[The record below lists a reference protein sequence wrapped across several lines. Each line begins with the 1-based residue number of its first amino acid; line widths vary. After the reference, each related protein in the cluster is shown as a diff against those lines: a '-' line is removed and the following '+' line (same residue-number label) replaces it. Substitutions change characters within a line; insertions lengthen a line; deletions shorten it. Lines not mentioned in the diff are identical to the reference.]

1 MTEALMKKFDYLRP
15 QTLEEALSLLNQ
27 HGKKAKLIAGGTDVI
42 VMIKQKV
49 MTPEVLISLRGI
61 PGLGQIQY
69 DGTLRIGA
77 LVTHRAIEQ
86 SEVIRKEFSA
96 LTDAADVLGSI
107 QIRNVAT
114 IGGNI
119 CTAAPSADT
128 ATPLLV
134 LETQVKIKSLS
145 EERTVPIETF
155 FTGPGETIL
164 KKGEMVTELIIP
176 KPLPHTGSAY
186 WKLQRRLALDLPI
199 LGVSVLLS
207 LDKGTVSCSDILC
220 TTSPISSILHT
231 MEKDELTCREIRI
244 ALGVAA
250 PTPIRALRAENLMRG
265 KKISDELLE
274 EVANTAS
281 AEAQPRDSIR
291 GEAWYRKDLIRV
303 LVKRMAMKCIERVV
317 RPEET
322 VFPGEAVVKILT
334 MSKHQIPNTDNQ
346 ISSNFQNLKSKLS
359 KTVNQISF
367 GNLIIWILK
376 LFRNLIFEFR
386 IFEAP
391 LHEG

>member
-1 MTEALMKKFDYLRP
+1 MEGSMKKFDYLRP
-15 QTLEEALSLLNQ
+15 QTLEEAFSLLNQ

-42 VMIKQKV
+42 VLIKQKA
-49 MTPEVLISLRGI
+49 MMPQVLISLRGI
-61 PGLGQIQY
+61 PGLDQIRY
-69 DGTLRIGA
+69 DGALKIGA
-77 LVTHRAIEQ
+77 MVTHRDIEK
-86 SEVIRKEFSA
+86 SEVIRKEFAA

-134 LETQVKIKSLS
+134 LGTQVKIKSLS
-145 EERTVPIETF
+145 EERTVPIEGF

-176 KPLPHTGSAY
+176 KPLPNTGSAY
-186 WKLQRRLALDLPI
+186 SKLQRRLALDLPI

-207 LDKGTVSCSDILC
+207 LDKGTVSCSDMLC

-231 MEKDELTCREIRI
+231 MEKDELTCKEIRI

-250 PTPIRALRAENLMRG
+250 PTPIRAVKAENLMRG

-281 AEAQPRDSIR
+281 VEAQPRDSIR

-303 LVKRMAMKCIERVV
+303 LVKRMAMKSIERVV

-322 VFPGEAVVKILT
+322 IFPERL
-334 MSKHQIPNTDNQ
+334 
-346 ISSNFQNLKSKLS
+346 
-359 KTVNQISF
+359 
-367 GNLIIWILK
+367 W
-376 LFRNLIFEFR
+376 
-386 IFEAP
+386 
-391 LHEG
+391 

>member
-1 MTEALMKKFDYLRP
+1 MKKFDYLRP

-42 VMIKQKV
+42 VLIKQKA
-49 MTPEVLISLRGI
+49 MMPEVLISLRGI
-61 PGLGQIQY
+61 PGLDQIRY
-69 DGTLRIGA
+69 NGSLKIGTM
-77 LVTHRAIEQ
+77 VTHRDIEK

-134 LETQVKIKSLS
+134 LGTQVKIKSLS
-145 EERTVPIETF
+145 EERTVPIEGF

-176 KPLPHTGSAY
+176 KPLPNTGSAY

-207 LDKGTVSCSDILC
+207 LDKGTVSCSDMLC
-220 TTSPISSILHT
+220 TTSPISSILHA
-231 MEKDELTCREIRI
+231 MEKDELTCKEIRI

-250 PTPIRALRAENLMRG
+250 PTPMRALKAENLMRG

-281 AEAQPRDSIR
+281 VEAQPRDSIR
-291 GEAWYRKDLIRV
+291 GEAWYRKDLIRI
-303 LVKRMAMKCIERVV
+303 LVKRMAMKSIERVV

-322 VFPGEAVVKILT
+322 IFPERL
-334 MSKHQIPNTDNQ
+334 
-346 ISSNFQNLKSKLS
+346 
-359 KTVNQISF
+359 
-367 GNLIIWILK
+367 W
-376 LFRNLIFEFR
+376 
-386 IFEAP
+386 
-391 LHEG
+391 

>member
-1 MTEALMKKFDYLRP
+1 MKKFDYLRP

-42 VMIKQKV
+42 VLIKQKA
-49 MTPEVLISLRGI
+49 MMPEVLISLRGI
-61 PGLGQIQY
+61 PGLDQIRY
-69 DGTLRIGA
+69 DGALKIGA
-77 LVTHRAIEQ
+77 MVTHRDIEK
-86 SEVIRKEFSA
+86 SGVIRKEFSA

-134 LETQVKIKSLS
+134 LGTQVKIKSLS
-145 EERTVPIETF
+145 EEKTVPIEGF
-155 FTGPGETIL
+155 FAGPGETIL
-164 KKGEMVTELIIP
+164 KKGEIVTEFIIP
-176 KPLPHTGSAY
+176 KPLPNTGSAY

-199 LGVSVLLS
+199 LGVSILLS
-207 LDKGTVSCSDILC
+207 LDKGTVSCSDMLC

-231 MEKDELTCREIRI
+231 MEEDELTCKEIRI

-250 PTPIRALRAENLMRG
+250 PTPFRAFKAENLMKG

-281 AEAQPRDSIR
+281 TEAQPRDSIR
-291 GEAWYRKDLIRV
+291 GEAWYRKDMIRV
-303 LVKRMAMKCIERVV
+303 LVKRMAMKSIERVV

-322 VFPGEAVVKILT
+322 IFPERL
-334 MSKHQIPNTDNQ
+334 
-346 ISSNFQNLKSKLS
+346 
-359 KTVNQISF
+359 
-367 GNLIIWILK
+367 W
-376 LFRNLIFEFR
+376 
-386 IFEAP
+386 
-391 LHEG
+391 

>member
-1 MTEALMKKFDYLRP
+1 MKKFDYLRP

-42 VMIKQKV
+42 VMIKQKA
-49 MTPEVLISLRGI
+49 MMPEVLISLRGI
-61 PGLGQIQY
+61 PRLDQIQY
-69 DGTLRIGA
+69 DGALKIGPMA
-77 LVTHRAIEQ
+77 THRDIEKSQ
-86 SEVIRKEFSA
+86 VIRKEFTA

-134 LETQVKIKSLS
+134 LGTQVKIKSLS
-145 EERTVPIETF
+145 DERTVPIEGF

-164 KKGEMVTELIIP
+164 KKGEMVTEFIIP
-176 KPLPHTGSAY
+176 KPLPNTGSAY

-207 LDKGTVSCSDILC
+207 LDKGTVSCSDMLC

-231 MEKDELTCREIRI
+231 MEKDELTCKEIRI

-250 PTPIRALRAENLMRG
+250 PTPVRALKAENLMRG

-291 GEAWYRKDLIRV
+291 GEAWYRKDLIRI
-303 LVKRMAMKCIERVV
+303 LVKRMVMKSIERVV

-322 VFPGEAVVKILT
+322 IFPERL
-334 MSKHQIPNTDNQ
+334 
-346 ISSNFQNLKSKLS
+346 
-359 KTVNQISF
+359 
-367 GNLIIWILK
+367 W
-376 LFRNLIFEFR
+376 
-386 IFEAP
+386 
-391 LHEG
+391 

>member
-1 MTEALMKKFDYLRP
+1 MLGRPVEGSMKKFDYLRP
-15 QTLEEALSLLNQ
+15 QTLEEVLSLLNQ

-42 VMIKQKV
+42 VMIKQKA
-49 MTPEVLISLRGI
+49 MMPEVLISLRGI
-61 PGLGQIQY
+61 PGLNQIRY
-69 DGTLRIGA
+69 DGSLKIGA
-77 LVTHRAIEQ
+77 MVTHRDIEK
-86 SEVIRKEFSA
+86 SEVVRKEFSA

-134 LETQVKIKSLS
+134 LGTQLKIKNLS
-145 EERTVPIETF
+145 EERTVPIEGF

-164 KKGEMVTELIIP
+164 KKGEMLTELIIP
-176 KPLPHTGSAY
+176 KPLPNTGSAY

-207 LDKGTVSCSDILC
+207 LDKGTVSCSDMLC

-231 MEKDELTCREIRI
+231 MEKDELTCKEIRI

-250 PTPIRALRAENLMRG
+250 PTPIRALKAENLMRG

-291 GEAWYRKDLIRV
+291 GEAWYRKDLVRV
-303 LVKRMAMKCIERVV
+303 LVKRMAMKSIERVV

-322 VFPGEAVVKILT
+322 IFPERL
-334 MSKHQIPNTDNQ
+334 
-346 ISSNFQNLKSKLS
+346 
-359 KTVNQISF
+359 
-367 GNLIIWILK
+367 W
-376 LFRNLIFEFR
+376 
-386 IFEAP
+386 
-391 LHEG
+391 

>member
-1 MTEALMKKFDYLRP
+1 MEGFMKKFDYLRP

-27 HGKKAKLIAGGTDVI
+27 FGKKAKLIAGGTDVI
-42 VMIKQKV
+42 VLIKQKA
-49 MTPEVLISLRGI
+49 MMPEVLISLRGI
-61 PGLGQIQY
+61 PGLDQIRY
-69 DGTLRIGA
+69 DGALKIGA
-77 LVTHRAIEQ
+77 MVTHRDIEK
-86 SEVIRKEFSA
+86 SEVVRKEFSA

-134 LETQVKIKSLS
+134 LGTQVKIKSLS
-145 EERTVPIETF
+145 EERTVPIESF
-155 FTGPGETIL
+155 FTGPAETIL

-176 KPLPHTGSAY
+176 KPLPNTGSAY

-207 LDKGTVSCSDILC
+207 LDKGTVSCSDMLC

-231 MEKDELTCREIRI
+231 MEKDELTCNEIRI

-250 PTPIRALRAENLMRG
+250 PTPMRALKAENLMRG

-281 AEAQPRDSIR
+281 VEAQPRDSIR
-291 GEAWYRKDLIRV
+291 GEAWYRKDLIRI
-303 LVKRMAMKCIERVV
+303 LVKRMAMKSIERVV

-322 VFPGEAVVKILT
+322 IFPERL
-334 MSKHQIPNTDNQ
+334 
-346 ISSNFQNLKSKLS
+346 
-359 KTVNQISF
+359 
-367 GNLIIWILK
+367 W
-376 LFRNLIFEFR
+376 
-386 IFEAP
+386 
-391 LHEG
+391 

>member
-1 MTEALMKKFDYLRP
+1 MKKLDYLRP

-27 HGKKAKLIAGGTDVI
+27 YGKKAKLIAGGTDVI
-42 VMIKQKV
+42 VLIKQKA
-49 MTPEVLISLRGI
+49 MMPEVLISLRGI
-61 PGLGQIQY
+61 PGLDQIRY
-69 DGTLRIGA
+69 DGALKIGA
-77 LVTHRAIEQ
+77 MVTHRGIEK

-96 LTDAADVLGSI
+96 LADAADVLGSI

-134 LETQVKIKSLS
+134 LGTQVRIKSLS
-145 EERTVPIETF
+145 EEKMVPIEGF
-155 FTGPGETIL
+155 FSGPGETVL
-164 KKGEMVTELIIP
+164 RKGEMVIEFVVP
-176 KPLPHTGSAY
+176 KPLPNTGSAY

-207 LDKGTVSCSDILC
+207 LDKGTVSCSDMLC

-231 MEKDELTCREIRI
+231 MEKDELTCNEIRI

-250 PTPIRALRAENLMRG
+250 PTPMRALKAENLMRG
-265 KKISDELLE
+265 KKITDELLE
-274 EVANTAS
+274 EVANAAS

-303 LVKRMAMKCIERVV
+303 LVKRMAMKSIERVV

-322 VFPGEAVVKILT
+322 IFPERL
-334 MSKHQIPNTDNQ
+334 
-346 ISSNFQNLKSKLS
+346 
-359 KTVNQISF
+359 
-367 GNLIIWILK
+367 W
-376 LFRNLIFEFR
+376 
-386 IFEAP
+386 
-391 LHEG
+391 